1 MGDAK
6 PHRTNAAPETP
17 VPDVAAIEKRIQVL
31 TESTRRER
39 DRAAARTD
47 GAQTRA
53 TVLIGAAGIIGGIH
67 GGGADFSSL
76 PAWGVAS
83 IVLYALAA
91 VAGLVLLW
99 PLRVLVVSN
108 QTYFDEMMDYHPVDL
123 QEALLRNELNAV
135 HHTQKRLTF
144 RSWTLIVGFALL
156 AAAWGASLLAMI
168 EASADPPAHP
178 PIQVEIVNGTE

>member
-1 MGDAK
+1 MGDTT
-6 PHRTNAAPETP
+6 PQRTDEAPEAP

-47 GAQTRA
+47 GIQTRA
-53 TVLIGAAGIIGGIH
+53 TVLIGAAGIVGGIQ
-67 GGGADFSSL
+67 GGRIDLSA
-76 PAWGVAS
+76 PWAVAS
-83 IVLYALAA
+83 VVLFALTALT
-91 VAGLVLLW
+91 GLVLLW

-135 HHTQKRLTF
+135 HHTQRRLTF
-144 RSWTLIVGFALL
+144 RSWTLIIGFALL
-156 AAAWGASLLAMI
+156 AAAWGASLMAMI
-168 EASADPPAHP
+168 ETSLNPPADP